1 LTSAS
6 AANEQREQ
14 REGRGGE
21 GYSFYLASGSVLPPE
36 VHELIVR
43 ALGEFDFAL
52 SLVRDHHFAPDQHLA
67 RLELDERF
75 LWRHKMQGLSRMRG

>member
-1 LTSAS
+1 
-6 AANEQREQ
+6 
-14 REGRGGE
+14 
-21 GYSFYLASGSVLPPE
+21 

-75 LWRHKMQGLSRMRG
+75 L